1 LTLDKIKPGLGS
13 LKQGGNSMDKLSW
26 LKDLIRADQEME
38 DSGVVDP
45 TAGYNPDAEILEE
58 TTTFLN
64 DLKDTFIEMV
74 SAFNQMKA
82 NPQGRIKIYSISKTH
97 ADFMLFRNGYKAV
110 FTMKEPGRVGVSFSH
125 VGNSLFIPGK
135 EQQQILVQEDYLESQ
150 TGAFGKITWNFQG
163 YQINIDHMVK
173 YYLTRF
179 IRESVK

>member
-1 LTLDKIKPGLGS
+1 
-13 LKQGGNSMDKLSW
+13 MDKLSW

-45 TAGYNPDAEILEE
+45 QAGYNPDVEILEE
-58 TTTFLN
+58 TTQFLI
-64 DLKDTFIEMV
+64 DLKDSFVEMV

-97 ADFMLFRNGYKAV
+97 ADFMLFRNGYKAI

-125 VGNSLFIPGK
+125 VGSSYFIPGK
-135 EQQQILVQEDYLESQ
+135 NQETAPVQEDFLESQ
-150 TGAFGKITWNFQG
+150 AGAFGKITWNFQG
-163 YQINIDHMVK
+163 YPINIEHMVK